1 MPDGAPGG
9 ASGWVSVT
17 ADGKLRTDL
26 TWGEPHSGAGF
37 DLYELT
43 DDNTLVVSSTI
54 RVSAGATA
62 YRSVYRRRM

>member
-1 MPDGAPGG
+1 MTP
-9 ASGWVSVT
+9 
-17 ADGKLRTDL
+17 DGKLRTDL
-26 TWGEPHSGAGF
+26 TWGEPHGGAGF

-54 RVSAGATA
+54 RVAAGAVA